1 MSPMVPGLA
10 GGKMSSSDPDSK
22 IDFLDSPADVKRKI
36 KRAFCEEGN
45 VQENGVLSF
54 VEMVLV
60 PISQLRIERMHGET
74 GADADEGANAVGRQT
89 PFALEGAPEGT
100 LFSINRPEKYGG
112 PLHYQVFGDLK
123 RDFEEKKVH
132 PGDLKAA
139 VGDAIVQLLEPIRK
153 MFEESQEW
161 QEVEKLAYPPPPQPE
176 KKKKKVRLDC
186 CVSLAWVGVL
196 SRVIQE
202 KVYHPPPPGKGK
214 DARLDAAVT
223 TDGGDAVPAPTA
235 ETHSSAEAA
244 KQQA

>member
-1 MSPMVPGLA
+1 
-10 GGKMSSSDPDSK
+10 MSSSDPDSK
-22 IDFLDSPADVKRKI
+22 IDFLDTPADVKRKI

-45 VQENGVLSF
+45 VEENGVLSF
-54 VEMVLV
+54 VQMVLI
-60 PISQLRIERMHGET
+60 PISQLRVERMHGET
-74 GADADEGANAVGRQT
+74 GADKDEGANAVGRQT

-112 PLHYQVFGDLK
+112 ALHYQAFADLK

-139 VGDAIVQLLEPIRK
+139 VGDAIVQLLEPVQK
-153 MFEESQEW
+153 MFGESSEW

-176 KKKKKVRLDC
+176 KKKKKVRWDC
-186 CVSLAWVGVL
+186 RLSFGWARGL

-214 DARLDAAVT
+214 NARPDPATT
-223 TDGGDAVPAPTA
+223 TDGGDAVPA
-235 ETHSSAEAA
+235 SSAEAHSA
-244 KQQA
+244 AEAAGQQI